1 MKDDKPRLG
10 LKTRAVHSG
19 ENPDP
24 VTRACAPNL
33 VMSTNFRADADASF
47 SVEGLEEDSPYFYT
61 RWSNPTIR
69 QLEQKLMELE
79 EAEDCVVF
87 ASGMAAITA
96 LFLHL
101 LRSGDRLL
109 ISDVSYAATAE
120 LTNDML
126 PRMGIEITRVNMSD
140 LEEVSNA
147 MSPEIKLVYVETP
160 CNPILRLTDIEA
172 VAEITHRAGAKLAVD
187 STFATPVATQPIS
200 LGADYV
206 IHSLTKY
213 LCGHGDAIGGALLGS
228 RNELEGLRQKVAIRT
243 GGIISPFNAWLIMRG
258 MATLPI
264 RMKAHESGAF
274 RVASFLEAHS
284 EAKKVLYPGLPSHPQ
299 HDLAKKQ
306 MKNFSGMLTFQLEGG
321 AQAARTLAD
330 RLNIF
335 HYAVSLGHHRS
346 LVFYLPTED
355 LFESS
360 YRLTAVQK
368 KAYRDFAGDGVFRV
382 SVGIE
387 DPEDLCTDLEQ
398 VLSLLG

>member
-47 SVEGLEEDSPYFYT
+47 SLEGLEEDSPYFYT

-87 ASGMAAITA
+87 GSGMAAVTT
-96 LFLHL
+96 LFLHQL
-101 LRSGDRLL
+101 SSGDHLL

-120 LTNDML
+120 LTNDIL
-126 PRMGIEITRVNMSD
+126 PRMGIEITRVNMAD
-140 LEEVSNA
+140 LDEVSNA
-147 MSPEIKLVYVETP
+147 MSPEIKLVYIETP

-172 VAEITHRAGAKLAVD
+172 VAKITHRAGAKLAVD
-187 STFATPVATQPIS
+187 STFATPVATQPIF

-228 RNELEGLRQKVAIRT
+228 RKELGRLRQKVAIRT

-264 RMKAHESGAF
+264 RMIAHESGAF
-274 RVASFLEAHS
+274 RVANFLEAHS
-284 EAKKVLYPGLPSHPQ
+284 MAKNVLYPGLPSHPQ

-306 MKNFSGMLTFQLEGG
+306 MKNFSGMLTFQLKGG
-321 AQAARTLAD
+321 AQAARILAE

-346 LVFYLPTED
+346 LIFYLPTED

-360 YRLTAVQK
+360 YRLTAGQK

-382 SVGIE
+382 SIGIE
-387 DPEDLCTDLEQ
+387 DPVDLCADLEQ
-398 VLSLLG
+398 ALSLLG